1 MQAKDLA
8 QFTLE
13 VAVSG
18 SDNMGEDLAS
28 SNSTDDLPVDLKL
41 EDEVR
46 LDRIKFAEESRNDAA
61 AADLRPFEQAVLVAA
76 FTLKQRAQP
85 RDELT
90 NEELLP
96 YLTTILSSKRQS
108 WAMKTSALL
117 LRSKLEGK
125 DSRYA
130 SYAGCPM
137 CLFTLFA
144 VTLFRVFHQL
154 ASPNRFCQIA
164 KQQRNKIKIHVNC
177 QHSPGAGEDGTPST
191 DTGLVPNF

>member
-61 AADLRPFEQAVLVAA
+61 AAAHLRPFEQAVLVAA

-108 WAMKTSALL
+108 WALKTSALL

-130 SYAGCPM
+130 GCSIFS
-137 CLFTLFA
+137 CTWVGLTLTRMVQQCAKFP
-144 VTLFRVFHQL
+144 
-154 ASPNRFCQIA
+154 SGFCQIT
-164 KQQRNKIKIHVNC
+164 I
-177 QHSPGAGEDGTPST
+177 SLS
-191 DTGLVPNF
+191 

>member
-1 MQAKDLA
+1 MHQVKDLA

-13 VAVSG
+13 VASSR
-18 SDNMGEDLAS
+18 SDHVDEDMAS
-28 SNSTDDLPVDLKL
+28 TEDDLPADLKL

-46 LDRIKFAEESRNDAA
+46 LDRIRFAEESRNEAVSA
-61 AADLRPFEQAVLVAA
+61 SDLRPSEQAVLLAA

-96 YLTTILSSKRQS
+96 YLSTILSSRRQS
-108 WAMKTSALL
+108 WAMRTSALH

-130 SYAGCPM
+130 NEILLHM
-137 CLFTLFA
+137 
-144 VTLFRVFHQL
+144 
-154 ASPNRFCQIA
+154 
-164 KQQRNKIKIHVNC
+164 
-177 QHSPGAGEDGTPST
+177 PS
-191 DTGLVPNF
+191 L

>member
-1 MQAKDLA
+1 MHQVKDLA

-13 VAVSG
+13 VASSRSNHV
-18 SDNMGEDLAS
+18 DEDMAHS
-28 SNSTDDLPVDLKL
+28 DDLPADLKL

-46 LDRIKFAEESRNDAA
+46 LDRIRFAEESRNEAVSA
-61 AADLRPFEQAVLVAA
+61 SDLRPSEQAVLLAA

-96 YLTTILSSKRQS
+96 YLSTILSSRRQS

-125 DSRYA
+125 ESRYA
-130 SYAGCPM
+130 VKLRP
-137 CLFTLFA
+137 CL
-144 VTLFRVFHQL
+144 
-154 ASPNRFCQIA
+154 
-164 KQQRNKIKIHVNC
+164 
-177 QHSPGAGEDGTPST
+177 
-191 DTGLVPNF
+191 

>member
-1 MQAKDLA
+1 MHQVKDLA

-13 VAVSG
+13 VASSR
-18 SDNMGEDLAS
+18 SDHVDEDMAS
-28 SNSTDDLPVDLKL
+28 TEDDLPADLKL

-46 LDRIKFAEESRNDAA
+46 LDRIRFAEESRNEAVSA
-61 AADLRPFEQAVLVAA
+61 SDLRPSEQAVLLAA

-96 YLTTILSSKRQS
+96 YLSTILSSRRQS
-108 WAMKTSALL
+108 WAMRTSALL

-130 SYAGCPM
+130 NEILLHM
-137 CLFTLFA
+137 
-144 VTLFRVFHQL
+144 
-154 ASPNRFCQIA
+154 
-164 KQQRNKIKIHVNC
+164 
-177 QHSPGAGEDGTPST
+177 PS
-191 DTGLVPNF
+191 L